1 MSEIEPTQL
10 RASSA
15 GLGSEERGLRWL
27 RALWL
32 ATFAVILV
40 LFLVGSVAYYQQML
54 VAPTAPLG
62 GPATALPAMLAEA
75 GIPAEVY
82 AAYKLVTVVL
92 GGFPVA
98 LVGLLIFWR
107 RGHENSALLMSYLLL
122 LAGAS
127 GPLFSAGAAQ
137 LGALGI
143 WLDVMLTVASANAV
157 TLIFFLFPDG
167 RFVPRWTRWIALVY
181 FLFTLPGFLA
191 PDGRLDTL
199 LTTSPI
205 AMLLFGVLLL
215 GSIIFA
221 PIYRYRRVSGPIE
234 RVQTRWAMFG
244 LLATVLAWLI
254 GGLLSLLAPDLN
266 EVNASTLRPL
276 VFLNL
281 FLFTSLYM
289 LFPIGVG
296 FAILRYRLY
305 DIDIII
311 RKTLQ
316 YAVLSALLALVYF
329 GSVILLQTLFGA
341 AMEDSPLLIV
351 LSTLLIAGLFTP
363 LRRKVQEVIDRRFFR
378 QKYNAEQVLE
388 RFARTARDEVDLEA
402 LTAELVQVAEETM
415 RPERVSV
422 WLKPAGRFSQSGR
435 GATIE

>member
-1 MSEIEPTQL
+1 
-10 RASSA
+10 
-15 GLGSEERGLRWL
+15 
-27 RALWL
+27 
-32 ATFAVILV
+32 
-40 LFLVGSVAYYQQML
+40 
-54 VAPTAPLG
+54 
-62 GPATALPAMLAEA
+62 
-75 GIPAEVY
+75 
-82 AAYKLVTVVL
+82 
-92 GGFPVA
+92 
-98 LVGLLIFWR
+98 
-107 RGHENSALLMSYLLL
+107 
-122 LAGAS
+122 
-127 GPLFSAGAAQ
+127 
-137 LGALGI
+137 
-143 WLDVMLTVASANAV
+143 
-157 TLIFFLFPDG
+157 
-167 RFVPRWTRWIALVY
+167 
-181 FLFTLPGFLA
+181 
-191 PDGRLDTL
+191 
-199 LTTSPI
+199 
-205 AMLLFGVLLL
+205 
-215 GSIIFA
+215 
-221 PIYRYRRVSGPIE
+221 
-234 RVQTRWAMFG
+234 
-244 LLATVLAWLI
+244 
-254 GGLLSLLAPDLN
+254 
-266 EVNASTLRPL
+266 
-276 VFLNL
+276 
-281 FLFTSLYM
+281 M